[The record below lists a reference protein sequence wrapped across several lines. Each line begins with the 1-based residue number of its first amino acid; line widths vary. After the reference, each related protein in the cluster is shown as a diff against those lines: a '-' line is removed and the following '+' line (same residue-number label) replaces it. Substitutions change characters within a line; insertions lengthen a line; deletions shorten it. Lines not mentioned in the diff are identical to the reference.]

1 MISRRF
7 VLAVPALA
15 PALRGRPAAAAPADF
30 SRFLAAFRTE
40 AARAGIGRATLDR
53 ALAGIMPD
61 PRVIALDRRQPEF
74 TQTWAQYRASRVSP
88 ARIAAGRAALAR
100 EASLLRDVETAYGV
114 PAGVIVAIWGLES
127 NYGTY
132 MGDFSTISALA
143 TLAWEGRRA
152 ALFKREMIAALRI
165 VEGGVAPAR
174 LRGSYA
180 GAMGQ
185 PQFMPS
191 AYLRYGVDFNG
202 DGVCDIWGDT
212 ADVLASIAHY
222 LAGYGWTRGAGW
234 GMAVT
239 LPPDFDAAH
248 AGERR
253 FSEWQALGVAP
264 PGGGAFA
271 DPGAGARLMLPA
283 FGEAFLVSSNFQVIK
298 RYNASDFYALAVGL
312 LSERVRG

>member
-15 PALRGRPAAAAPADF
+15 PALRGRPAVAAPADF
-30 SRFLAAFRTE
+30 SRFLAAFRAE
-40 AARAGIGRATLDR
+40 AGRAGIGRATLDR
-53 ALAGIMPD
+53 ALAGLAPD

-74 TQTWAQYRASRVSP
+74 IQTWAQYRASRVSP
-88 ARIAAGRAALAR
+88 ARIAAGRAAAR
-100 EASLLRDVETAYGV
+100 QNAALLRDVETAYGV
-114 PAGVIVAIWGLES
+114 PPGVIVAIWGLES
-127 NYGTY
+127 NYGAN
-132 MGDFSTISALA
+132 MGDFPTLQALV

-152 ALFKREMIAALRI
+152 AFFKREMIAALRV

-202 DGVCDIWGDT
+202 DGGCDIWSDT

-222 LAGYGWTRGAGW
+222 LAGNGWTRGAGW
-234 GMAVT
+234 GVAVT
-239 LPPDFDAAH
+239 LPPDLDAAH

-253 FSEWQALGVAP
+253 FSEWQALGAAP
-264 PGGGAFA
+264 RGGGAFA
-271 DPGAGARLMLPA
+271 DPDAGARLKLPA
-283 FGEAFLVSSNFQVIK
+283 AGEAFLVSSNFQVIK

-312 LSERVRG
+312 LSERVRE